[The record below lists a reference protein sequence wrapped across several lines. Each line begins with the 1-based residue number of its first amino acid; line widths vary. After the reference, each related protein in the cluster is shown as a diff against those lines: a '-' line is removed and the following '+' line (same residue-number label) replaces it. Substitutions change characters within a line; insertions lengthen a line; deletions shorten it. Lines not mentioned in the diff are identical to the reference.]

1 MEAEKSGGGSRLLR
15 GRKVSGWFSDSEMFQ
30 KRDRQRQRETWTA
43 GQASLQFQ
51 KGSTLGMSKGDF
63 RAGPGHSV
71 GIRFRRGNLKR
82 LIPNGREVRKA
93 RVGG

>member
-1 MEAEKSGGGSRLLR
+1 MEGAGCCGEGRSAVGLVILRCSRS
-15 GRKVSGWFSDSEMFQ
+15 VT
-30 KRDRQRQRETWTA
+30 DRQRQRETWTA

-51 KGSTLGMSKGDF
+51 KDSTLGMSKGSF

-82 LIPNGREVRKA
+82 LIPNGPEVRKA